1 MRNVTLYF
9 LSFVICIA
17 VASCG
22 VSKKARQSLHETTA
36 VTEQADVRIEVTQTA
51 ESASQS
57 VAEASKSESEN
68 RRTIDLEFDTT
79 KPVDSVTG
87 MPPLKRMTVTDTKR
101 NSQKDTRQ
109 QTATATKQQMEVAI
123 QDSSQRNIQTET
135 IATQETKKKS
145 RSLWWLWLIAS
156 GAIVG
161 LVVWAWRRYRWRL

>member
-1 MRNVTLYF
+1 MRNITLYF
-9 LSFVICIA
+9 LSFAICI
-17 VASCG
+17 VHVSCG
-22 VSKKARQSLHETTA
+22 ASKKARQSLHETTA
-36 VTEQADVRIEVTQTA
+36 VTEQADVRVEARQIT

-123 QDSSQRNIQTET
+123 QDSSQRNVQTEMK
-135 IATQETKKKS
+135 ATQETKKKP
-145 RSLWWLWLIAS
+145 RSMWWLWLLIGGILA
-156 GAIVG
+156 GTVLI
-161 LVVWAWRRYRWRL
+161 WRLLAWKV

>member
-9 LSFVICIA
+9 LSFVICAA

-22 VSKKARQSLHETTA
+22 ASKKARQSLHETTA
-36 VTEQADVRIEVTQTA
+36 VTEQADVRVEARQIT

-123 QDSSQRNIQTET
+123 QDSSQRNVQTEMK
-135 IATQETKKKS
+135 ATQETKKKP
-145 RSLWWLWLIAS
+145 RSMWWLWLVAGGVLV
-156 GAIVG
+156 GA
-161 LVVWAWRRYRWRL
+161 VWAWRRYRWRL